1 MATNCASIGT
11 RTNATSMAIAVG
23 CEADANTIWWNIPFN
38 DISSFA
44 STLDKV
50 ARTPI
55 SLDRQNRKGS
65 VTNVTAAPA
74 FTIDNTL
81 DFMYLFAPIMH
92 FTKWKGDAA
101 TRKVSAVTATG
112 YTVATGAVLTENT
125 LVIARG
131 FDKQANNGL
140 KAVGSGATATT
151 IPVTGLEIEKPPAL
165 HSLHF
170 AGHRGVAD
178 DIGMDASGNLT
189 STALDFTTLGINVG
203 QYVYVTSLTTDG
215 YARVTNISANIL
227 QLDNHREDP
236 TADTGTGKT
245 VDILF
250 SSWCRNVPVN
260 DADFSVNH
268 MMIEVGYDLPTGR
281 VYEYADVAVMNTVG
295 ISLPLTD
302 KSTLELAT
310 VSKDIRPATATRRLG
325 TWEDFTANELFNTS
339 DDLGRLR
346 LKDIDGNGL
355 TTYFTECTVNVN
367 NNVNPKNIL
376 GVLGAAGIL
385 YGNFEVTDSMTT
397 LFTDLKVTQA
407 LRDNT
412 TSSLEL
418 VLQNNDGAMLI
429 DQPELTLGGGEKSF
443 PVNDAVE
450 IGLTNDV
457 FGSKFGYTQS
467 VSLFRYVP

>member
-11 RTNATSMAIAVG
+11 RTNATSMAVAVG
-23 CEADANTIWWNIPFN
+23 CEATSDTVWYNVAFN
-38 DISSFA
+38 DIGSFA

-50 ARTPI
+50 SRTPI

-92 FTKWKGDAA
+92 FTKWKGDASPRA
-101 TRKVSAVTATG
+101 VSAVTASA
-112 YTVATGAVLTENT
+112 YTVTTGAALTEGT

-131 FDKQANNGL
+131 FGKQANNGL
-140 KAVGSGATATT
+140 KSVEGGATATS
-151 IPVTGLEIEKPPAL
+151 IPVTGLEAETPSVT
-165 HSLHF
+165 HSLHV
-170 AGHRGVAD
+170 AGHRGATA
-178 DIGMDASGNLT
+178 DIGMNAEGDLT
-189 STALDFTTLGINVG
+189 STTLDFTTLGLSVG
-203 QYVYVTSLTTDG
+203 QYIYVTELTTDG
-215 YARVTNISANIL
+215 YARVTDITANIL
-227 QLDNHREDP
+227 QLDNHRDTP
-236 TADTGTGKT
+236 VADDGSGKT
-245 VDILF
+245 VDLLF
-250 SSWCRNVPVN
+250 SAWCRNVSVDSP
-260 DADFSVNH
+260 DFSVNH
-268 MMIEVGYDLPTGR
+268 MMIEVGYDLPGGR
-281 VYEYADVAVMNTVG
+281 AYEYADVAVMNTVG

-302 KSTLELAT
+302 KSTLEIAT
-310 VSKDIRPATATRRLG
+310 VSKDIQPATTTRRVG
-325 TWEDFTANELFNTS
+325 TWVDLTANELFNTS

-346 LKDIDGNGL
+346 LNDIDGNGL

-376 GVLGAAGIL
+376 GVLGAADIL
-385 YGNFEVTDSMTT
+385 YGNFEVNDSMTT

-412 TSSLEL
+412 TASLEL

-457 FGSKFGYTQS
+457 FGSRFGYTQS
-467 VSLFRYVP
+467 VSMFRYVP